1 MCAGCRGTNGLDSSD
16 QRPSKLQDDVPHFRV
31 MERQFADRRAAGR
44 LLAEMLNGY
53 NLPRDSVVL
62 GLARGGVPVA
72 YEVAT
77 ALGLEFDVFL
87 VRKLGVPL
95 HPELAMG
102 AIASGGV
109 RVLNQEIIDELRIRP
124 DDIER
129 VAEAE
134 GRELRRRELAYRGD
148 REPAAVRGRTV
159 VLVDDGLAT
168 GASMRA
174 AVQAVIQM
182 GAARVVAA
190 VPVAAAETCA
200 ELEATFPALECVC
213 PLTPSPFYAVG
224 LWYREFGAT
233 SDGEVRDLIARA
245 ASLRG
250 DVGHPRAE
258 GAGR

>member
-1 MCAGCRGTNGLDSSD
+1 
-16 QRPSKLQDDVPHFRV
+16 
-31 MERQFADRRAAGR
+31 MERQFADRREAGK
-44 LLAEMLNGY
+44 LLAEILTGHD
-53 NLPRDSVVL
+53 LPADAVVL

-77 ALGLEFDVFL
+77 ALGLEMDVFL

-109 RVLNQEIIDELRIRP
+109 RVLNPDIVDELRIRQE
-124 DDIER
+124 DIDR
-129 VAEAE
+129 VAASEE
-134 GRELRRRELAYRGD
+134 QELQRREVAYRDGLPPRD
-148 REPAAVRGRTV
+148 LRDRTV

-174 AVQAVIQM
+174 AVEAVRQM
-182 GAARVVAA
+182 GAARVVVG
-190 VPVAAAETCA
+190 VPVAAAETCD
-200 ELEATFPALECVC
+200 ELEAMFPNLECAC

-224 LWYREFGAT
+224 MWYREFRAT
-233 SDGEVRDLIARA
+233 SDDEVRDLLSRA
-245 ASLRG
+245 FSRSGGAGQR
-250 DVGHPRAE
+250 RAE

>member
-1 MCAGCRGTNGLDSSD
+1 MRDGLS
-16 QRPSKLQDDVPHFRV
+16 HFYV
-31 MERQFADRRAAGR
+31 MERQFTDRREAGR
-44 LLAEMLNGY
+44 LLAEILKGY
-53 NLPRDSVVL
+53 GLSADAVVL

-72 YEVAT
+72 YEVAS
-77 ALGLEFDVFL
+77 ALGLEMDVLL

-109 RVLNQEIIDELRIRP
+109 RVLNQDIIDELRIQP

-129 VAEAE
+129 VAGAE
-134 GRELRRRELAYRGD
+134 ERELRRRELAYRDG
-148 REPAAVRGRTV
+148 REPAGVHGRTV

-174 AVQAVIQM
+174 AIEAVRQM
-182 GAARVVAA
+182 GAARVVIG

-200 ELEATFPALECVC
+200 ELEATFPNLECAC

-224 LWYREFGAT
+224 LWYREFRAT
-233 SDGEVRDLIARA
+233 SDDEVRELLARA
-245 ASLRG
+245 AGRRDGAGERRS
-250 DVGHPRAE
+250 E
-258 GAGR
+258 GAET

>member
-1 MCAGCRGTNGLDSSD
+1 
-16 QRPSKLQDDVPHFRV
+16 
-31 MERQFADRRAAGR
+31 MERQFTDRREAGR
-44 LLAEMLNGY
+44 LLAEILNGY
-53 NLPRDSVVL
+53 DLPADAVVL

-72 YEVAT
+72 YEVAS
-77 ALGLEFDVFL
+77 ALGLEMDVIL

-109 RVLNQEIIDELRIRP
+109 RVLNQDIIDELRIRP

-129 VAEAE
+129 VAGSEE
-134 GRELRRRELAYRGD
+134 RELRRRELAYRDGRKSAD
-148 REPAAVRGRTV
+148 VHSRTV

-174 AVQAVIQM
+174 AVEAVRQM
-182 GAARVVAA
+182 GAARVVVG

-200 ELEATFPALECVC
+200 ELEAMFPNLECAC

-224 LWYREFGAT
+224 LWYREFRAT
-233 SDGEVRDLIARA
+233 SDDEVRELLARA
-245 ASLRG
+245 AVRRDEAG
-250 DVGHPRAE
+250 EGRPERAE
-258 GAGR
+258 I

>member
-1 MCAGCRGTNGLDSSD
+1 
-16 QRPSKLQDDVPHFRV
+16 
-31 MERQFADRRAAGR
+31 MERQFTDRREAGR
-44 LLAEMLNGY
+44 LLAEILNGY
-53 NLPRDSVVL
+53 DLPADAVVL

-72 YEVAT
+72 YEVAS
-77 ALGLEFDVFL
+77 ALGLEMDVIL

-109 RVLNQEIIDELRIRP
+109 RVLNQDIIDELRIRP

-129 VAEAE
+129 VAGSEE
-134 GRELRRRELAYRGD
+134 RELRRRELAYRDGRKSAD
-148 REPAAVRGRTV
+148 VHSRTV

-174 AVQAVIQM
+174 AVEAVRQM
-182 GAARVVAA
+182 GAARVVVG

-200 ELEATFPALECVC
+200 ELEAMFPNLECAC

-224 LWYREFGAT
+224 LWYREFRAT
-233 SDGEVRDLIARA
+233 SDDEVRELLARA
-245 ASLRG
+245 AVRRDG
-250 DVGHPRAE
+250 AGERRHE
-258 GAGR
+258 GAET

>member
-1 MCAGCRGTNGLDSSD
+1 
-16 QRPSKLQDDVPHFRV
+16 
-31 MERQFADRRAAGR
+31 MERQFTDRREAGR
-44 LLAEMLNGY
+44 LLAEILSGY
-53 NLPRDSVVL
+53 NLPADAVVV

-72 YEVAT
+72 YEVAN
-77 ALGLEFDVFL
+77 ALGLEMDVFL

-109 RVLNQEIIDELRIRP
+109 RVLNQDIIDELRIRP

-129 VAEAE
+129 VAGSEE
-134 GRELRRRELAYRGD
+134 RELRRRELAYRDG
-148 REPAAVRGRTV
+148 RKPADVHGRTV

-174 AVQAVIQM
+174 AIEAVRQM
-182 GAARVVAA
+182 GAARVVVG

-200 ELEATFPALECVC
+200 ELEAMFPNLECAC

-224 LWYREFGAT
+224 LWYREFRAT
-233 SDGEVRDLIARA
+233 SDDEVRELLARA
-245 ASLRG
+245 AIRRDG
-250 DVGHPRAE
+250 AGERRPE
-258 GAGR
+258 GAET